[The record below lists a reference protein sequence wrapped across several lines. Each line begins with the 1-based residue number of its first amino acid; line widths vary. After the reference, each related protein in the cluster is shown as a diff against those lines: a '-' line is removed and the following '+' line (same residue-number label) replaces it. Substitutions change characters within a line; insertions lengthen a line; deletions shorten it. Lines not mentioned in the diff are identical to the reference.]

1 MILMQMICGSSLG
14 SASIGLGVRNNPY
27 PNSGDGKRRCS
38 SLFTLWGYFIFPTGT
53 SSMNFGQMG
62 PAAVPESKLCGTN
75 HSPLSHFTKL
85 VQNGGVCE
93 FTLFWGCGTRTSWP
107 RLYF

>member
-27 PNSGDGKRRCS
+27 PNSGDGKRCCP

-62 PAAVPESKLCGTN
+62 PAGVPDSKLCGTN